1 MKQYHDDVYILVI
14 FVCVCVGGGGGG
26 GGMGLKRNGPSTIYP
41 YCLVDLL

>member
-26 GGMGLKRNGPSTIYP
+26 GGGGDGAEEKWSIHYIS
-41 YCLVDLL
+41 LLPC